1 MSDLWLPIAVVVAAF
16 ALSYLFCVRPMRRG
30 QCMTTRPG
38 AASQTGELDR
48 ALTEARA
55 ELAQLRKPPIHHHLV
70 DGFTR
75 RDRELRNPHGPVSGN
90 PLPTPPVTRRKAR
103 SR

>member
-55 ELAQLRKPPIHHHLV
+55 ELAQLRKPPIHDQV

-75 RDRELRNPHGPVSGN
+75 RDRELRTPHGPVSSN
-90 PLPTPPVTRRKAR
+90 PLPTPQPVTRRKAR
-103 SR
+103 SQ